1 MYKAVISGIGA
12 FLPGNRLT
20 NTDLE
25 KLVSLTND
33 WIVSRTG
40 IEERRVTDDSGVTSD
55 LAYQAGLKAIIHAGI
70 APTDIDMILVATET
84 PDHILP
90 PVACQIQHKL
100 GCRNV
105 SVMDIHSTC
114 VGFLSALQIA
124 EQYLKVGTH
133 KHILVIGADTLTKLT
148 DYTDPYTSILF
159 GDGAGAIVLSRGKDD
174 AGQAGIVTTVLHSN
188 GEDFEAL
195 FVPGGGSRQPATE
208 EHKAKMVMDGNK
220 IFKAAVKSM
229 TSGAEEVLS
238 ISGYRKEE
246 VDWFI
251 PHQANERIIDAVARN
266 LSFPEEKIV
275 KTVRYYGNSC
285 SATIPV
291 SLHQAVNDGRIQ
303 RGDTILMTAFG
314 AGLVWGATL
323 IQY

>member
-1 MYKAVISGIGA
+1 MYKAVISGFGA
-12 FLPGNRLT
+12 FLPDHQVT
-20 NTDLE
+20 NADLE
-25 KLVSLTND
+25 NLVLLPDD

-40 IEERRVTDDSGVTSD
+40 IKERRVTNDSEATSD
-55 LAYQAGLKAIIHAGI
+55 LAYQAALEAVHHAGI
-70 APTDIDMILVATET
+70 TPFEIDMILVATET

-90 PVACQIQHKL
+90 GVACLIQHRL
-100 GCRNV
+100 GCRKV
-105 SVMDIHSTC
+105 SAMDIHSTC
-114 VGFLSALQIA
+114 VGFLSALQVA
-124 EQYLKVGTH
+124 EQYIKSGTH
-133 KHILVIGADTLTKLT
+133 KHVLVIGADTLTKLT

-159 GDGAGAIVLSRGKDD
+159 GDGAGAIVLSRGEEADSK
-174 AGQAGIVTTVLHSN
+174 GIISTVLHSD

-195 FVPGGGSRQPATE
+195 FVPGGGGRYPAIE
-208 EHKAKMVMDGNK
+208 GLKAKMVMDGSK

-238 ISGYRKEE
+238 ISGYRKGE

-275 KTVRYYGNSC
+275 KTVRYLGNSC
-285 SATIPV
+285 SATIPI
-291 SLHQAVNDGRIQ
+291 SLHQAVKDGRIQ

-314 AGLVWGATL
+314 AGLIWGAAL